1 MNFKVTIG
9 STIVTTAL
17 LAALCGCQKP
27 EGPAEQAG
35 KKIDKAVDQV
45 GQKIEETGDRL
56 KNATQGEKK

>member
-1 MNFKVTIG
+1 MKI
-9 STIVTTAL
+9 TTTMAL
-17 LAALCGCQKP
+17 VVLAVSAALAGCQKP